1 MDIRQLSFKFLDLKA
16 LRLKHLCLRFKFRR
30 YSATAIRANLAMI
43 HTIQIVK
50 GVSAEIDYP
59 RNYKVNRRLP

>member
-1 MDIRQLSFKFLDLKA
+1 
-16 LRLKHLCLRFKFRR
+16 
-30 YSATAIRANLAMI
+30 MI